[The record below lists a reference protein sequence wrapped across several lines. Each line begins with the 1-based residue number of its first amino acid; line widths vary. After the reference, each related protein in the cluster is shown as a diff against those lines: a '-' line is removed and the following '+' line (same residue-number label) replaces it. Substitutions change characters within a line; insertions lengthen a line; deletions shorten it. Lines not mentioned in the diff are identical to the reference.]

1 MRGPQD
7 RCSHS
12 RETRLP
18 GVRIPA
24 PGRAFL
30 LTCRGNVR
38 PTEII
43 RIVLCG
49 LVAGVVW
56 HLLSAM
62 ALGLLAPDVMPAL
75 RSIAIY
81 PGRSGAFFYAIDV
94 AMGIWAV
101 WLYAAISARY
111 GPGVRTAALAG
122 LAWWTLRGLQS
133 AKWAGLGFLAPGT
146 SYAPLAAGSLLAALA
161 AALTGAWL
169 YDVSSNEDAAG
180 APRIPAE

>member
-1 MRGPQD
+1 M
-7 RCSHS
+7 
-12 RETRLP
+12 
-18 GVRIPA
+18 
-24 PGRAFL
+24 
-30 LTCRGNVR
+30 R

-56 HLLSAM
+56 HLLSAT
-62 ALGLLAPDVMPAL
+62 ALGLLAPDLMPAL
-75 RSIAIY
+75 RRVAIY

-133 AKWAGLGFLAPGT
+133 AKWAGLGFLSPGA
-146 SYAPLAAGSLLAALA
+146 SYAPLAAGSLLAALV
-161 AALTGAWL
+161 AALAGARL
-169 YDVSSNEDAAG
+169 YDATAGEEPAAS
-180 APRIPAE
+180 PR